1 MWVWVMISDTMEAS
15 VRSFSVKG
23 LWGFKDIIWKDIHPD
38 INILVG
44 VNGCGKSTLLNIMY
58 EYYQAK
64 NETPQSYQE
73 ASAEP
78 AVLPENVVPVLL
90 RPLDALLNGTGAYL
104 PQALSRGEAFRQVLD
119 LLDGLFA
126 GTAKKAG
133 VEDGELVFYQ
143 AGQKL
148 SFAKLSTGEKQLL
161 LILLRVFLT
170 QGQPA
175 IVFLDEPELSLHIS
189 WQRRI
194 IDVIQQLN
202 PQTQLFIT
210 SHSPSI
216 FSSGWGDKV
225 VYFEDIEFR
234 E

>member
-1 MWVWVMISDTMEAS
+1 MISDSMEAS
-15 VRSFSVKG
+15 IRSFSVKG
-23 LWGFKDIIWKDIHPD
+23 LWGFKNIVWKDIHPD

-58 EYYQAK
+58 DYYQAK
-64 NETPQSYQE
+64 TDTAHSYAE
-73 ASAEP
+73 ASADP
-78 AVLPENVVPVLL
+78 VVLPAKVTPLL
-90 RPLDALLNGTGAYL
+90 LHPLDALLNGTGEYL
-104 PQALSRGEAFRQVLD
+104 PLALSRGEAFRQVLD

-133 VEDGELVFYQ
+133 VEDGALVFWQ

-170 QGQPA
+170 QGNPA
-175 IVFLDEPELSLHIS
+175 IVFLDEPEVSLHIS
-189 WQRRI
+189 WQRQI
-194 IDVIQQLN
+194 VDVIRQLN

-225 VYFEDIEFR
+225 VYFEDIE
-234 E
+234 